1 MFADFLLVFVEL
13 QDACHKVRE
22 LRVVLHVDIGHEII
36 DYFAVVKFF
45 TGDQT
50 AANIVNFVFNLSY
63 KWIDICE
70 QLK

>member
-13 QDACHKVRE
+13 QDAGHKVRE
-22 LRVVLHVDIGHEII
+22 LRVVLHVDIVHEII

-50 AANIVNFVFNLSY
+50 TSNIVNFVFNLSY
-63 KWIDICE
+63 KWIDILE